1 MSATENSA
9 NGQFVTLGVGE
20 DVFAIDVGHVHEI
33 LELGPVSRLPSAPK
47 HIMGMIDVRRR
58 AVPLVDLRVKMGLD
72 PIEATH
78 NTRILV
84 IDVEVGS
91 RRIVLG
97 LVADRVYEVTDLS
110 ERSVAPPPDIG
121 IAWQSDYIKGVGR
134 RGEKFVIILNLS
146 RLFSDAEVAAIRG
159 NVPESQQA

>member
-1 MSATENSA
+1 MADNNS
-9 NGQFVTLGVGE
+9 QYVTLGVGD
-20 DVFAIDVGHVHEI
+20 DVFAIEVGHVHEI

-97 LVADRVYEVTDLS
+97 LVADRVYEVTDLA

-121 IAWQSDYIKGVGR
+121 ISWQSDYIKGVGR